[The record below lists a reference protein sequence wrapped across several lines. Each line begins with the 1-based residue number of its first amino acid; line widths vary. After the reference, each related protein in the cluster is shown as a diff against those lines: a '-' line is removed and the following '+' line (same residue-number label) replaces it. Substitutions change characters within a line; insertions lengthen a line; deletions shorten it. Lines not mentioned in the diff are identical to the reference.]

1 MPYALADI
9 LLFAFLLIALWLVL
23 FRAVRWYQRRHEPPP
38 DIIDGEIIYRSEEEK
53 EK

>member
-1 MPYALADI
+1 MPYALPDI
-9 LLFAFLLIALWLVL
+9 LAFALLLVVLWLAL
-23 FRAVRWYQRRHEPPP
+23 FRIVRWYQRRHEPPP